1 MKITAAITMVLL
13 AAGLFACNTGKTDK
27 LLKHKKWRVY
37 NVTVPPNDPYNNTQL
52 SQAVELKNGYYTDAY
67 YQFLDNNLFI
77 ATIAGQPDSGRYSL
91 LSNGKI
97 ISVTSANGSR
107 SQEHLVNITK
117 LDENNFDMKVQ
128 SGDYHFILHTHKE

>member
-13 AAGLFACNTGKTDK
+13 SAGFFACNTGKTDK

-37 NVTVPPNDPYNNTQL
+37 DVTVPPNDPYNNTQL

-67 YQFLDNNLFI
+67 YQFLDNNLFV

-97 ISVTSANGSR
+97 ISVTSSNGSR

-128 SGDYHFILHTHKE
+128 SGDYHFILHTRKE

>member
-13 AAGLFACNTGKTDK
+13 ATGLFACNTGKTDK

-37 NVTVPPNDPYNNTQL
+37 DVTVPPNDPYNNTQL

-67 YQFLDNNLFI
+67 YQFLDNNLFV

-97 ISVTSANGSR
+97 ISVTSSNGSR
-107 SQEHLVNITK
+107 SQEHLVNIVK
-117 LDENNFDMKVQ
+117 LDEHHFDMKVE
-128 SGDYHFILHTHKE
+128 SGDYHFILHTRKE